1 MEEDRAQ
8 ADKVLLATCTR
19 LGRQFLYNQRNT
31 SRGHFW
37 AERGVRVKK
46 GENYDHL
53 PPMTVED
60 YMTVS

>member
-19 LGRQFLYNQRNT
+19 LGRQFLYNQRYT
-31 SRGHFW
+31 SVSHFF
-37 AERGVRVKK
+37 AERGKRINKK
-46 GENYDHL
+46 DTVAE
-53 PPMTVED
+53 PPEMTVED